1 MKRPEYRRYLSTSEC
16 YQLAWEDSAMP
27 EISRFL
33 GLILSMYYSDH
44 RPPHF
49 HVRYGDHE
57 AIIEIATGRMLAGDL
72 PPRSRALVEEWR
84 LLHVAELCEDWQL
97 AETRRPLKRI
107 APLE

>member
-1 MKRPEYRRYLSTSEC
+1 
-16 YQLAWEDSAMP
+16 MP

-33 GLILSMYYSDH
+33 GLVIYMYYSDH

-57 AIIEIATGRMLAGDL
+57 AMIDIESGRVLAGAL
-72 PPRSRALVEEWR
+72 PARSAGLVEEWR
-84 LLHVAELCEDWQL
+84 RMHVPDLREDWSL

-107 APLE
+107 SPLE

>member
-1 MKRPEYRRYLSTSEC
+1 
-16 YQLAWEDSAMP
+16 MP

-44 RPPHF
+44 RPLHF

-57 AIIEIATGRMLAGDL
+57 AMIQIDTGRILGGSL
-72 PPRSRALVEEWR
+72 PPRARNLVEEWR
-84 LLHVAELCEDWQL
+84 LLHVADLMEDWQL
-97 AETRRPLKRI
+97 AEMRHPLKKI